1 MKKKR
6 KMSLFAKLIS
16 GFMFIALLVMMFSIY
31 SVNQLGTVGGYF
43 DKACTEAVV
52 PLEQWF
58 RFKLSVGDIKSLLNY
73 HIAEQNLENQDK
85 IETEIFE
92 KFRYANDLLKT
103 LEIADLSKSE
113 ITEFEKQEKQGIDH
127 SIADFNKEP
136 EERLLTVLKF
146 HWHGIENLSKQ
157 VTENSRNYMKE
168 DASSALNTGHGL
180 EFFTTMDKITS
191 NILDRADKHVSDY
204 KERSLNLRSNVKWH
218 LTIGS
223 IFSVILAIFIGLM
236 LSRGIDRQFDSIIKA
251 SDHVALKS
259 RELSSASHKISQGS
273 SEQASS
279 AEEVSASMEQMVSNI
294 RQNADNAL
302 QTERIA
308 LKSADDAQESGKAVT
323 ETSSA
328 MRGITEKISII
339 GEIARQTDLLALNAA
354 IEAARAGEYGRGFAV
369 VASEVRK
376 LAERSQEAASEIKNL
391 SMSSIDIA
399 EKAGNM
405 LAKLVPDIQ
414 KTTGLV
420 QEISAACNEQNMGA
434 EQINISIQELD
445 QVTQQNASEAEEMA
459 AMSEQL
465 SSQADELRRTI
476 EFFRGTTS

>member
-6 KMSLFAKLIS
+6 KMSLFVKLIS
-16 GFMFIALLVMMFSIY
+16 GFMFIALLVMMFSLY
-31 SVNQLGTVGGYF
+31 SVNRLRSVGGYF
-43 DKACTEAVV
+43 DKAYAEAVI
-52 PLEQWF
+52 PLEEWF

-73 HIAEQNLENQDK
+73 HIAEQDLENQDK

-92 KFRYANDLLKT
+92 KFSHTDNLLKN
-103 LEIADLSKSE
+103 LGVADLPEEEVSK
-113 ITEFEKQEKQGIDH
+113 FEEEEKHH
-127 SIADFNKEP
+127 SIADFTKESK
-136 EERLLTVLKF
+136 ERLLMILKL
-146 HWHGIENLSKQ
+146 HWDEIGNLLKQ
-157 VTENSRNYMKE
+157 VIEDSKNYMKE
-168 DASSALNTGHGL
+168 DAASELNTGLGL
-180 EFFTTMDKITS
+180 EIFMTMDKVAS
-191 NILDRADKHVSDY
+191 VILDRANNDVADY
-204 KERSLNLRSNVKWH
+204 QERSLNLRNKVQLH
-218 LTIGS
+218 LIIGS

-236 LSRGIDRQFDSIIKA
+236 LSRGINRQFDGIMKA
-251 SDHVALKS
+251 SDHVALRS
-259 RELSSASHKISQGS
+259 HELNSASHKISQGS
-273 SEQASS
+273 SEQAAS

-308 LKSADDAQESGKAVT
+308 LKSADDAQESGKAVA
-323 ETSSA
+323 ETASS
-328 MRGITEKISII
+328 MRSITERISII

-376 LAERSQEAASEIKNL
+376 LAERSQEAATDIRNL
-391 SMSSIDIA
+391 SMSSIDVA
-399 EKAGNM
+399 ERAGNM
-405 LAKLVPDIQ
+405 LGKLVPDIQ

-434 EQINISIQELD
+434 EQVNISIQELD

-465 SSQADELRRTI
+465 SKQADELRRTI
-476 EFFRGTTS
+476 EFFRGTAV